1 MYILKYYECRDF
13 RFYRGGVKSQR
24 IKERPKRKKGEE
36 QKNRGQREKGEIKD
50 QNYIFNL
57 FKNIKYMSKKMFLV
71 RRTSRTKIKNELKKN
86 IRVRRRIIKK
96 KHLFFLSFYYIMI
109 LVFS

>member
-36 QKNRGQREKGEIKD
+36 QKNRGQRERSRD
-50 QNYIFNL
+50 QNYIF
-57 FKNIKYMSKKMFLV
+57 
-71 RRTSRTKIKNELKKN
+71 KIYLK
-86 IRVRRRIIKK
+86 I
-96 KHLFFLSFYYIMI
+96 
-109 LVFS
+109 

>member
-24 IKERPKRKKGEE
+24 IKETPKEKEGRRTEE
-36 QKNRGQREKGEIKD
+36 QRTEGEIKD
-50 QNYIFNL
+50 QKTVFLNF

-71 RRTSRTKIKNELKKN
+71 R
-86 IRVRRRIIKK
+86 
-96 KHLFFLSFYYIMI
+96 
-109 LVFS
+109 

>member
-13 RFYRGGVKSQR
+13 RFYSGGVKSQR

-36 QKNRGQREKGEIKD
+36 QKNRGQRTEGEIKD

-57 FKNIKYMSKKMFLV
+57 FKNIKYMSKKLFLV

-96 KHLFFLSFYYIMI
+96 KHLFFLSFYIMI

>member
-1 MYILKYYECRDF
+1 MGGGVRVRDREAYLRCIYMYILKYYECRDF

-36 QKNRGQREKGEIKD
+36 QKNRGQRERSRIKTVFL
-50 QNYIFNL
+50 NF

-71 RRTSRTKIKNELKKN
+71 RRTSLELRLKMN
-86 IRVRRRIIKK
+86 
-96 KHLFFLSFYYIMI
+96 
-109 LVFS
+109 